1 VTNILKELD
10 NIKEE
15 IEQATAEKNRARGA
29 KENIVSNMKKTYGVE
44 TPKEIEAKIKEM
56 TTELE
61 TIGAKIE
68 SKFKDLQD
76 NYTWEE

>member
-1 VTNILKELD
+1 MTNILKELD